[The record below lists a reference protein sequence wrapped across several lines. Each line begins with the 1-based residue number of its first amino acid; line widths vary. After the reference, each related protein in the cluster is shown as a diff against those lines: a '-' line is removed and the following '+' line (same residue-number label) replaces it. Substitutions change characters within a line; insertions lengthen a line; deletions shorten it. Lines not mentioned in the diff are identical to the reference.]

1 VPQGLILDP
10 LLFLVYINHLP
21 KAIEHKAI
29 PILFANNTS
38 ILITSPNNIKFQ
50 SDVNIVFGQLNK
62 WFKSIC
68 FPGSFTKL
76 TSFNLLTKICVLQSD
91 VNIVF
96 GQLNKWFKSI
106 CFPGIFTKLTSFNLL
121 TKICVLLTYKLHMKI
136 NRFIQLLK

>member
-1 VPQGLILDP
+1 MDQNKIWVPQGSILDP

-29 PILFANNTS
+29 PILFADNTS

-50 SDVNIVFGQLNK
+50 SDVNKVFGQLNK

-76 TSFNLLTKICVLQSD
+76 ISFNLLIKV
-91 VNIVF
+91 
-96 GQLNKWFKSI
+96 
-106 CFPGIFTKLTSFNLL
+106 
-121 TKICVLLTYKLHMKI
+121 CVLLTYRLRMKI
-136 NRFIQLLK
+136 NRFVQLLK